1 MARKSML
8 DRIQP
13 GSSAQMVNMGT
24 VDLNNQSITK
34 EEAISNVMGQGKIKR
49 LVTQSYNSAEKQPT

>member
-8 DRIQP
+8 YPTQP

-24 VDLNNQSITK
+24 ADLNNQSITK
-34 EEAISNVMGQGKIKR
+34 EAISNVMGQGRIKR
-49 LVTQSYNSAEKQPT
+49 LVSQSYNSAEKPPT